1 MRGQNCCDDPE
12 WGNRKANTHM
22 AWPDN
27 CCPGPE
33 AAVYLVSFKEIVLV
47 GGVQYQQNF
56 DLPFGVAGWFDFVD
70 VSTETT
76 AFPLLDVQSDPRIK
90 HFPGLIS
97 TQIIN
102 FGAYDPVHA
111 TPVMHHGKAT
121 NTTLSVISVN
131 CTQPDFVLDGIT
143 MIGAAEANPAIR
155 VWDGKV
161 RGAML
166 LNQGG
171 IGAHAVLDAAG
182 KPTGSYVGKSDTGF
196 VLVAPAPPNSTDTF
210 DARLTHEAEVPYPAS
225 LSHKTSDV
233 GGGGHAL
240 LFGLEGEST
249 GRLAIDSDGSM
260 HFGAGAGAP
269 FDTTLKRQASASIEW
284 NPPPLKANSIARSK
298 VVLAASE
305 PGDIASCSHSALAG
319 LAVQLSCVAAA
330 GEVELLLRNVGTQ
343 TVDVASGTA
352 RVAVTKFGGE

>member
-1 MRGQNCCDDPE
+1 
-12 WGNRKANTHM
+12 M

-27 CCPGPE
+27 CCQAR
-33 AAVYLVSFKEIVLV
+33 AAVCWSRLRRSCWSAAFNVRPNRHSLRLAPPDDARLRAD
-47 GGVQYQQNF
+47 QQNF
-56 DLPFGVAGWFDFVD
+56 DLPFGVAGWLDFVD
-70 VSTETT
+70 VSTENT

-90 HFPGLIS
+90 HFPGLIA

-111 TPVMHHGKAT
+111 TPVMHHGVVT
-121 NTTLSVISVN
+121 NTTLTSSPS
-131 CTQPDFVLDGIT
+131 THQPDFVLDGIT
-143 MIGAAEANPAIR
+143 MIGAAEADPAIR

-166 LNQGG
+166 LNQEASAPTPSSTRKE
-171 IGAHAVLDAAG
+171 I
-182 KPTGSYVGKSDTGF
+182 TGSYVGKSDTGF
-196 VLVAPAPPNSTDTF
+196 VLVAPTAPNSSN
-210 DARLTHEAEVPYPAS
+210 DARLTHEAEVSYPAS

-284 NPPPLKANSIARSK
+284 NPPPLKANSIATSK

-305 PGDIASCSHSALAG
+305 PGDIATCSHSTLAG

-352 RVAVTKFGGE
+352 RVAVTKFGED